1 MNPMFNSF
9 NGYLGGP
16 IGSIIGAILIF
27 IIGWLVALG
36 IAALV
41 RNVLAKINLNQRMNS
56 STGKTYDLEGIIS
69 KIVFWFI
76 FVIAISGA
84 LNQLNLDA
92 ISAPFANMVNQV
104 LAFIPN
110 LIGAIAVG
118 VIGWVVATVAR
129 TAINTA
135 LSKTSMDE
143 RLSAQAGVK
152 PMSSTIADMVYWF
165 ILLIVLTM
173 VLGQLELDGLFA
185 PLTNMVDKI
194 FSFIPNILI
203 AGVVFVVGYI
213 IAKVVRGIV
222 TNLVSTF
229 NVQELASKAGLSE
242 QNSLPNIAG
251 SLAFLVV
258 IIPTIIAA
266 LNALKIEVIAR
277 PATNMLNKI
286 MEALPNI
293 FMAIAILVVTYYVIR
308 MVANIIKSLIENTQI
323 NQLPAKVGLQET
335 MGDKKISDLVG
346 YAITFFA
353 MLFASIAAAD
363 LLGFEPISAII
374 TMFIAFGANIILG
387 AIILFIGF
395 WLANI
400 IAGVVERSE
409 KGSQFLANIVRVLIM
424 GLVLAMGLKAMGI
437 ADSIVNLAFGL
448 TLGAVAVA
456 FALSFGLGGQAA
468 AARFLRKMQDKMDEE
483 RTGLKVDSTHHSK
496 TTSTTTDKV
505 ADAVHDATPSAATSP
520 TTITTGTT
528 DITTTGTPTTNPSA
542 NLGSGAVDIT
552 HIDTHENDTDS
563 TTDFSS
569 DSSFDSSNI
578 DNGSIDNGSINDSD
592 INNDDP
598 NSYK

>member
-1 MNPMFNSF
+1 MNPMYTSF

-41 RNVLAKINLNQRMNS
+41 RGVLSKVNLNQRMNS
-56 STGKTYDLEGIIS
+56 STGKNYDLEGIIS

-76 FVIAISGA
+76 FIIAISGA
-84 LNQLNLDA
+84 LNQLNLNS

-110 LIGAIAVG
+110 LVGAIALG
-118 VIGWVVATVAR
+118 VIGWVIATVAR
-129 TAINTA
+129 TAINAA
-135 LSKTSMDE
+135 LSKTTMDE
-143 RLSAQAGVK
+143 RLSTQAGVK

-165 ILLIVLTM
+165 ILLVVLTM

-229 NVQELASKAGLSE
+229 NVQELATKAGLSE

-266 LNALKIEVIAR
+266 LNALKIDVIAR

-293 FMAIAILVVTYYVIR
+293 FMAVAILFVTFYVVR
-308 MVANIIKSLIENTQI
+308 MVANIVKGLLENTQI
-323 NQLPAKVGLQET
+323 NQMPAKVGLQET
-335 MGDKKISDLVG
+335 MGDKRISDLVA
-346 YAITFFA
+346 YAIIFFA
-353 MLFASIAAAD
+353 MLFAAIAAAD

-409 KGSQFLANIVRVLIM
+409 QGSQFLANIVRVLIM

-456 FALSFGLGGQAA
+456 FALSFGLGGQEA
-468 AARFLRKMQDKMDEE
+468 AARFLRKMQDRMDRE
-483 RTGLKVDSTHHSK
+483 RDEAKAKSTLQPSS
-496 TTSTTTDKV
+496 STQEKV
-505 ADAVHDATPSAATSP
+505 ADSVRDNTPSAAST
-520 TTITTGTT
+520 
-528 DITTTGTPTTNPSA
+528 
-542 NLGSGAVDIT
+542 
-552 HIDTHENDTDS
+552 S
-563 TTDFSS
+563 TTDLRT
-569 DSSFDSSNI
+569 DVIDTPRVDIDTNDIYNSNQI
-578 DNGSIDNGSINDSD
+578 LPGNDLNDD
-592 INNDDP
+592 IN
-598 NSYK
+598 K

>member
-1 MNPMFNSF
+1 MNPMYTSF

-41 RNVLAKINLNQRMNS
+41 RGVLSKVNLNQQMSS
-56 STGKTYDLEGIIS
+56 STGKSYDLEGIIS

-76 FVIAISGA
+76 FIIAIAGA
-84 LNQLNLDA
+84 LSQLNLNS
-92 ISAPFANMVNQV
+92 ISTPFANMVNQV
-104 LAFIPN
+104 LTFIPN
-110 LIGAIAVG
+110 IIAAIAVG
-118 VIGWVVATVAR
+118 VIGWVIATVVR
-129 TAINTA
+129 TAINAA
-135 LSKTSMDE
+135 LAKTSMDE
-143 RLSAQAGVK
+143 RLSAKAGVK
-152 PMSSTIADMVYWF
+152 PLSSTIADMVYWF

-173 VLGQLELDGLFA
+173 VLGQLQLNGLFA

-229 NVQELASKAGLSE
+229 DVQKLASKAGLSE

-266 LNALKIEVIAR
+266 LNALQIDVIAR

-293 FMAIAILVVTYYVIR
+293 FMAAAILIVTFYVVR
-308 MVANIIKSLIENTQI
+308 MVANIIKGLLENTQV
-323 NQLPAKVGLQET
+323 NQLPAKVGLEQT

-346 YAITFFA
+346 YAIIFFA
-353 MLFASIAAAD
+353 MLFAAIAAAD

-387 AIILFIGF
+387 AVILFIGF

-409 KGSQFLANIVRVLIM
+409 QGSQFLANIVRVLIM

-456 FALSFGLGGQAA
+456 FALSFGLGGQEA
-468 AARFLRKMQDKMDEE
+468 AARFLRKMQDKMDRE
-483 RTGLKVDSTHHSK
+483 RDEAKAKSALTPNSSTQDKFAASVRDNTPMAK
-496 TTSTTTDKV
+496 TTTTSTPDIHTDIVDTTRV
-505 ADAVHDATPSAATSP
+505 N
-520 TTITTGTT
+520 TGTINTSDIKNTANNNVNKNVNDGSIT
-528 DITTTGTPTTNPSA
+528 DEDIA
-542 NLGSGAVDIT
+542 NNNILPGSGLYD
-552 HIDTHENDTDS
+552 DT
-563 TTDFSS
+563 
-569 DSSFDSSNI
+569 
-578 DNGSIDNGSINDSD
+578 
-592 INNDDP
+592 NN
-598 NSYK
+598 K

>member
-1 MNPMFNSF
+1 MNPMYTSF

-36 IAALV
+36 IAGLV
-41 RNVLAKINLNQRMNS
+41 RNVLAKVNLNQRMNS

-69 KIVFWFI
+69 KVVFWFI

-84 LNQLNLDA
+84 LNQLNLNS
-92 ISAPFANMVNQV
+92 ISTPFANMVGQV
-104 LAFIPN
+104 LTFIPN
-110 LIGAIAVG
+110 LIAAIAVG
-118 VIGWVVATVAR
+118 IIGWVIATVAR

-135 LSKTSMDE
+135 LSKTTMDE

-152 PMSSTIADMVYWF
+152 PMSGTIADMVYWF
-165 ILLIVLTM
+165 ILLVVLTM

-194 FSFIPNILI
+194 FFAIPNILK
-203 AGVVFVVGYI
+203 AGIIFFVGYV

-222 TNLVSTF
+222 TNFVSTF
-229 NVQELASKAGLSE
+229 NVQEMASQAGLSE

-251 SLAFLVV
+251 SLAFLV
-258 IIPTIIAA
+258 IIITTILAA
-266 LNALKIEVIAR
+266 LDALQIDVIAR

-286 MEALPNI
+286 LEAVPNI
-293 FMAIAILVVTYYVIR
+293 LMAIAVLVVTFYVVR
-308 MVANIIKSLIENTQI
+308 MVANVVKGLIENTAI

-335 MGDKKISDLVG
+335 MGNKKISDLVG
-346 YAITFFA
+346 YAIIFFA
-353 MLFASIAAAD
+353 MLFAAIVASD

-456 FALSFGLGGQAA
+456 FALSFGLGGQEA

-483 RTGLKVDSTHHSK
+483 RTGLKVQTTRHTT
-496 TTSTTTDKV
+496 TTSDTTDKV
-505 ADAVHDATPSAATSP
+505 AETVHAATPSATATS
-520 TTITTGTT
+520 
-528 DITTTGTPTTNPSA
+528 TPNRATNAS
-542 NLGSGAVDIT
+542 SFSSSAVDIN
-552 HIDTHENDTDS
+552 HIDTHESSPDTTS
-563 TTDFSS
+563 DFSS
-569 DSSFDSSNI
+569 GSDVT
-578 DNGSIDNGSINDSD
+578 DNGNH
-592 INNDDP
+592 DDF
-598 NSYK
+598 K

>member
-1 MNPMFNSF
+1 MNPMYTSF

-16 IGSIIGAILIF
+16 IGSIIGAIVIF

-41 RNVLAKINLNQRMNS
+41 RGVLSKVNLNQRMNS
-56 STGKTYDLEGIIS
+56 STGKSYDLEGIIS

-76 FVIAISGA
+76 FIIAIAGA
-84 LNQLNLDA
+84 LSQLNLNS
-92 ISAPFANMVNQV
+92 ISTPFANMVNQV
-104 LAFIPN
+104 LTFIPN
-110 LIGAIAVG
+110 LIAAIAVG
-118 VIGWVVATVAR
+118 VIGWVIATVAR
-129 TAINTA
+129 TAINAA
-135 LSKTSMDE
+135 LAKTSMDE
-143 RLSAQAGVK
+143 RLSAKAGVK

-165 ILLIVLTM
+165 ILLVVLTM

-229 NVQELASKAGLSE
+229 DVQKLASKAGLSE

-266 LNALKIEVIAR
+266 LNALKIDVIAR

-293 FMAIAILVVTYYVIR
+293 FMAAAILIVTFYVVR
-308 MVANIIKSLIENTQI
+308 MVANIIKGLIENTQI

-335 MGDKKISDLVG
+335 MGDKKISDLVS
-346 YAITFFA
+346 YAIIFFA
-353 MLFASIAAAD
+353 MLFAAIAAAD

-374 TMFIAFGANIILG
+374 AMFIAFGANIILG

-409 KGSQFLANIVRVLIM
+409 QGSQFLANIVRVLIM

-456 FALSFGLGGQAA
+456 FALSFGLGGQEA
-468 AARFLRKMQDKMDEE
+468 AARFLRKMQDKMDRERDEE
-483 RTGLKVDSTHHSK
+483 KAKSALTPNSSTQ
-496 TTSTTTDKV
+496 DKV
-505 ADAVHDATPSAATSP
+505 AASVRENTPNAASNTTPASTVSTTPVAPAATSTPNNLSSNTATPS
-520 TTITTGTT
+520 
-528 DITTTGTPTTNPSA
+528 
-542 NLGSGAVDIT
+542 NLGTSNDLDSRSDLGSEPVDIN
-552 HIDTHENDTDS
+552 HIETD
-563 TTDFSS
+563 D
-569 DSSFDSSNI
+569 SNI
-578 DNGSIDNGSINDSD
+578 NNNGFPPTNDNDNL
-592 INNDDP
+592 
-598 NSYK
+598 K

>member
-1 MNPMFNSF
+1 MNPMYTSF

-27 IIGWLVALG
+27 VIGWLVALG

-41 RNVLAKINLNQRMNS
+41 RGVLSKVNLNQRMNS

-76 FVIAISGA
+76 FIIAISGA
-84 LNQLNLDA
+84 LSQLNLNS

-110 LIGAIAVG
+110 LIGAIALG

-129 TAINTA
+129 TAINAA
-135 LSKTSMDE
+135 LAKTSMDE

-165 ILLIVLTM
+165 ILLVVLTM

-213 IAKVVRGIV
+213 IAKVIRGIV

-293 FMAIAILVVTYYVIR
+293 FMAVAILVVTYYVVR
-308 MVANIIKSLIENTQI
+308 MVANIIKGLIENTQI

-346 YAITFFA
+346 YAIIFFA
-353 MLFASIAAAD
+353 MLFAAIAAAD

-409 KGSQFLANIVRVLIM
+409 QGSQFLANIVRVLIM

-456 FALSFGLGGQAA
+456 FALSFGLGGQEA
-468 AARFLRKMQDKMDEE
+468 AARFLRKMQDKMDHE
-483 RTGLKVDSTHHSK
+483 RTEAKAKSALQPSSSTQE
-496 TTSTTTDKV
+496 KV
-505 ADAVHDATPSAATSP
+505 ADSVRENTPSADLR
-520 TTITTGTT
+520 T
-528 DITTTGTPTTNPSA
+528 DVVDTPRVDTNDIYNSDDVLP
-542 NLGSGAVDIT
+542 GSGL
-552 HIDTHENDTDS
+552 
-563 TTDFSS
+563 
-569 DSSFDSSNI
+569 
-578 DNGSIDNGSINDSD
+578 
-592 INNDDP
+592 NDDL
-598 NSYK
+598 NK

>member
-1 MNPMFNSF
+1 MNPMYTSF

-41 RNVLAKINLNQRMNS
+41 RGVLSKVNLNQRMNS

-76 FVIAISGA
+76 FIIAISGA
-84 LNQLNLDA
+84 LSQLNLNS

-110 LIGAIAVG
+110 LIGAIALG
-118 VIGWVVATVAR
+118 VIGWVIATVAR
-129 TAINTA
+129 TAINAA
-135 LSKTSMDE
+135 LSKTTMDE

-165 ILLIVLTM
+165 ILLVVLTM

-229 NVQELASKAGLSE
+229 NVQELATKAGLNE

-266 LNALKIEVIAR
+266 LNALKVDVIAR

-293 FMAIAILVVTYYVIR
+293 FMAVAILFVTFYVVR
-308 MVANIIKSLIENTQI
+308 MVANIVKGLLENTQI
-323 NQLPAKVGLQET
+323 NQMPAKVGLQET
-335 MGDKKISDLVG
+335 MGDKRISDLVA
-346 YAITFFA
+346 YAIIFFA
-353 MLFASIAAAD
+353 MLFAAIAAAD

-409 KGSQFLANIVRVLIM
+409 QGSQFLANIVRVLIM

-456 FALSFGLGGQAA
+456 FALSFGLGGQEA
-468 AARFLRKMQDKMDEE
+468 AARFLRKMQDKMDRE
-483 RTGLKVDSTHHSK
+483 RDEAKAKSTLQPSS
-496 TTSTTTDKV
+496 STQEKV
-505 ADAVHDATPSAATSP
+505 ADSVRDNTPSAASTS
-520 TTITTGTT
+520 TTSLRT
-528 DITTTGTPTTNPSA
+528 D
-542 NLGSGAVDIT
+542 V
-552 HIDTHENDTDS
+552 IDTPRVDTD
-563 TTDFSS
+563 TNDIYNS
-569 DSSFDSSNI
+569 DQI
-578 DNGSIDNGSINDSD
+578 LPGNDLNDD
-592 INNDDP
+592 IN
-598 NSYK
+598 K

>member
-1 MNPMFNSF
+1 MNPMYTSF

-41 RNVLAKINLNQRMNS
+41 RGVLSKVNLNQRMNS
-56 STGKTYDLEGIIS
+56 STGKSYDLEGIIS

-76 FVIAISGA
+76 FIIAISGA
-84 LNQLNLDA
+84 LSQLNLNS

-104 LAFIPN
+104 LTFIPN
-110 LIGAIAVG
+110 LIAAIAVG
-118 VIGWVVATVAR
+118 VIGWVIATVAR
-129 TAINTA
+129 TAINAA
-135 LSKTSMDE
+135 LAKTSMDE
-143 RLSAQAGVK
+143 RLSAKAGVK

-165 ILLIVLTM
+165 ILLVVLTM

-229 NVQELASKAGLSE
+229 DVQKLASKAGLSE

-266 LNALKIEVIAR
+266 LNALKIDVIAR

-293 FMAIAILVVTYYVIR
+293 FMAAAILIVTFYVVR
-308 MVANIIKSLIENTQI
+308 MVANIIKGLIENTQI

-335 MGDKKISDLVG
+335 MGDKKISDLVS
-346 YAITFFA
+346 YAIIFFA
-353 MLFASIAAAD
+353 MLFAAIAAAD

-374 TMFIAFGANIILG
+374 AMFIAFGANIILG

-409 KGSQFLANIVRVLIM
+409 QGSQFLANIVRVLIM

-456 FALSFGLGGQAA
+456 FALSFGLGGQEA
-468 AARFLRKMQDKMDEE
+468 AARFLRKMQDKMDRERDEE
-483 RTGLKVDSTHHSK
+483 KAKSALTPNSSTQDKVAASVRENTPTAK
-496 TTSTTTDKV
+496 PATTSTPDI
-505 ADAVHDATPSAATSP
+505 H
-520 TTITTGTT
+520 T
-528 DITTTGTPTTNPSA
+528 DIVDTTRVNT
-542 NLGSGAVDIT
+542 
-552 HIDTHENDTDS
+552 DT
-563 TTDFSS
+563 
-569 DSSFDSSNI
+569 
-578 DNGSIDNGSINDSD
+578 INTSD
-592 INNDDP
+592 INNTANTNVNKNVNDGSITDDDIANNNILP
-598 NSYK
+598 GSGLYDDTNNK

>member
-1 MNPMFNSF
+1 MNPMFTSF

-41 RNVLAKINLNQRMNS
+41 RGVLSKINLNQRMNS
-56 STGKTYDLEGIIS
+56 STGKSYDLEGILS

-76 FVIAISGA
+76 FIIAISGA
-84 LNQLNLDA
+84 LSQLSLNS

-104 LAFIPN
+104 LIFIPN
-110 LIGAIAVG
+110 LIAAIAVG
-118 VIGWVVATVAR
+118 VIGWVIATVAR
-129 TAINTA
+129 TAINAA
-135 LSKTSMDE
+135 LAKTSMDE
-143 RLSAQAGVK
+143 RLSAKAGVK

-165 ILLIVLTM
+165 ILLVVLTM

-229 NVQELASKAGLSE
+229 DVQKLATKAGLSE

-266 LNALKIEVIAR
+266 LNALKIDVIAR

-293 FMAIAILVVTYYVIR
+293 FMAIAILVVTFYVVR
-308 MVANIIKSLIENTQI
+308 MVANIIKGLLENTQI
-323 NQLPAKVGLQET
+323 NQLPAKVGLQQT
-335 MGDKKISDLVG
+335 MGDKKVSDLVG
-346 YAITFFA
+346 YAIILFA
-353 MLFASIAAAD
+353 MLFATIAAAD

-374 TMFIAFGANIILG
+374 AMFIAFGANIILG

-409 KGSQFLANIVRVLIM
+409 QGSQFLANIVRVLIM

-456 FALSFGLGGQAA
+456 FALSFGLGGQEA
-468 AARFLRKMQDKMDEE
+468 AARFLRKMQDKMDKE
-483 RTGLKVDSTHHSK
+483 RDEAKVKSALTPNSSTQDKVAASVRDN
-496 TTSTTTDKV
+496 TPSTASTPVVPRTSTTPIVSTE
-505 ADAVHDATPSAATSP
+505 AYTITPSNLSSTS
-520 TTITTGTT
+520 
-528 DITTTGTPTTNPSA
+528 DVNPST
-542 NLGSGAVDIT
+542 VDIN
-552 HIDTHENDTDS
+552 HISTD
-563 TTDFSS
+563 
-569 DSSFDSSNI
+569 
-578 DNGSIDNGSINDSD
+578 DSD
-592 INNDDP
+592 IDGPNNLR
-598 NSYK
+598 

>member
-1 MNPMFNSF
+1 MNPMYTSF

-41 RNVLAKINLNQRMNS
+41 RGVLSKINLNQRMNS
-56 STGKTYDLEGIIS
+56 STGKSYDLEGIIS

-76 FVIAISGA
+76 FIIAIAGA
-84 LNQLNLDA
+84 LSQLNLNS
-92 ISAPFANMVNQV
+92 ISTPFANMVNQV
-104 LAFIPN
+104 LTFIPN
-110 LIGAIAVG
+110 IIAAVAVG
-118 VIGWVVATVAR
+118 VVGWVIATVAR
-129 TAINTA
+129 TAINAA
-135 LSKTSMDE
+135 LAKTSMDE
-143 RLSAQAGVK
+143 RLSAKAGVK

-229 NVQELASKAGLSE
+229 DVQKLATKAGLSE

-266 LNALKIEVIAR
+266 LNALKIDVIAR

-293 FMAIAILVVTYYVIR
+293 FMAAAILIVTFYVVR
-308 MVANIIKSLIENTQI
+308 MVANIIKGLLENTQI
-323 NQLPAKVGLQET
+323 NQLPAKVGLEQT

-346 YAITFFA
+346 YAIIFFA
-353 MLFASIAAAD
+353 MLFAAIAAAD

-387 AIILFIGF
+387 AVILFIGF

-409 KGSQFLANIVRVLIM
+409 QGSQFLANIVRVLIM

-456 FALSFGLGGQAA
+456 FALSFGLGGQEA
-468 AARFLRKMQDKMDEE
+468 AARFLRKMQDKMDRE
-483 RTGLKVDSTHHSK
+483 RDEAKAKSALTPNSSTQDKFAASVRENTPNAASN
-496 TTSTTTDKV
+496 TTPASTVSTSPV
-505 ADAVHDATPSAATSP
+505 APAATSTP
-520 TTITTGTT
+520 NNLSSN
-528 DITTTGTPTTNPSA
+528 TGTPS
-542 NLGSGAVDIT
+542 NLGTSNDLDSRSDLGSEPVDIN
-552 HIDTHENDTDS
+552 HIETD
-563 TTDFSS
+563 D
-569 DSSFDSSNI
+569 SNI
-578 DNGSIDNGSINDSD
+578 NNNGFPTGNDNDNL
-592 INNDDP
+592 
-598 NSYK
+598 K

>member
-1 MNPMFNSF
+1 MNPMYTSF

-41 RNVLAKINLNQRMNS
+41 RGVLSKVNLNQRMNT
-56 STGKTYDLEGIIS
+56 STGKSYDLEGIIS

-76 FVIAISGA
+76 FIIAISGA
-84 LNQLNLDA
+84 LSQLNLNS

-104 LAFIPN
+104 LTFIPN
-110 LIGAIAVG
+110 LIAAIAVG
-118 VIGWVVATVAR
+118 VIGWVIATVAR
-129 TAINTA
+129 TAINAA
-135 LSKTSMDE
+135 LAKTSMDE
-143 RLSAQAGVK
+143 RLSAKAGVK

-165 ILLIVLTM
+165 ILLVVLTM

-229 NVQELASKAGLSE
+229 NVQKLASRAGLSE

-251 SLAFLVV
+251 SLAFLVI

-266 LNALKIEVIAR
+266 LNALRIDVIAR

-286 MEALPNI
+286 MDALPNI
-293 FMAIAILVVTYYVIR
+293 FMAAAILIVTFYVVR
-308 MVANIIKSLIENTQI
+308 MVANIIKGLLENTQI

-346 YAITFFA
+346 YAIIFFA
-353 MLFASIAAAD
+353 MLFAAIAAAD
-363 LLGFEPISAII
+363 LLGFEAISAII

-387 AIILFIGF
+387 AVILFIGF

-409 KGSQFLANIVRVLIM
+409 QGSQFLANIVRVLIM

-456 FALSFGLGGQAA
+456 FALSFGLGGQEA
-468 AARFLRKMQDKMDEE
+468 AARFLRKMQDKMDREHDKAKAKSAL
-483 RTGLKVDSTHHSK
+483 TPNSSTQDKVAAAVRENTPTATPAS
-496 TTSTTTDKV
+496 TSTTDLHTDV
-505 ADAVHDATPSAATSP
+505 VDTTRVNTDTINTS
-520 TTITTGTT
+520 
-528 DITTTGTPTTNPSA
+528 DIENSA
-542 NLGSGAVDIT
+542 NT
-552 HIDTHENDTDS
+552 HVNNNVTE
-563 TTDFSS
+563 
-569 DSSFDSSNI
+569 
-578 DNGSIDNGSINDSD
+578 GSITDED
-592 INNDDP
+592 INNNNLLPGSGLYDNTNNKDDI
-598 NSYK
+598 NNK

>member
-1 MNPMFNSF
+1 MNPMYTSF

-41 RNVLAKINLNQRMNS
+41 RGVLSKINLNQRMNS
-56 STGKTYDLEGIIS
+56 STGKSYDLEGIIS

-76 FVIAISGA
+76 FIIAIAGA
-84 LNQLNLDA
+84 LSQLNLNS
-92 ISAPFANMVNQV
+92 ISTPFANMVNQV
-104 LAFIPN
+104 LTFIPN
-110 LIGAIAVG
+110 IIAAVAVG
-118 VIGWVVATVAR
+118 VVGWVIATVAR
-129 TAINTA
+129 TAINAA
-135 LSKTSMDE
+135 LAKTSMDE
-143 RLSAQAGVK
+143 RLSAKAGVK

-229 NVQELASKAGLSE
+229 DVQKLATKAGLSE

-266 LNALKIEVIAR
+266 LNALKIDVIAR

-293 FMAIAILVVTYYVIR
+293 FMAAAILIVTFYVVR
-308 MVANIIKSLIENTQI
+308 MVANIIKGLLENTQI
-323 NQLPAKVGLQET
+323 NQLPAKVGLEQT

-346 YAITFFA
+346 YAIIFFA
-353 MLFASIAAAD
+353 MLFAAIAAAD

-387 AIILFIGF
+387 AVILFIGF

-409 KGSQFLANIVRVLIM
+409 QGSQFLANIVRVLIM

-456 FALSFGLGGQAA
+456 FALSFGLGGQEA
-468 AARFLRKMQDKMDEE
+468 AARFLRKMQDKMDRE
-483 RTGLKVDSTHHSK
+483 RDEAKAKSALTPNSSTQDKFAASVREN
-496 TTSTTTDKV
+496 TPNAANNTTPAVTST
-505 ADAVHDATPSAATSP
+505 PNNLSSN
-520 TTITTGTT
+520 
-528 DITTTGTPTTNPSA
+528 TGTPS
-542 NLGSGAVDIT
+542 NLGTSNDLDSRSDLGSEPVDIN
-552 HIDTHENDTDS
+552 HIETD
-563 TTDFSS
+563 D
-569 DSSFDSSNI
+569 SNI
-578 DNGSIDNGSINDSD
+578 NNNGFPTGNDNDNL
-592 INNDDP
+592 
-598 NSYK
+598 K

>member
-1 MNPMFNSF
+1 MNPMYTSF

-41 RNVLAKINLNQRMNS
+41 RGVLSKVNLNQRMNS
-56 STGKTYDLEGIIS
+56 STGKSYDLEGIIS

-76 FVIAISGA
+76 FIIAISGA
-84 LNQLNLDA
+84 LNQLNLNS
-92 ISAPFANMVNQV
+92 ISTPFANMVNQV

-118 VIGWVVATVAR
+118 IIGWVVATVAR
-129 TAINTA
+129 TAINAA
-135 LSKTSMDE
+135 LAKTSMDE
-143 RLSAQAGVK
+143 RLSAKAGVK

-165 ILLIVLTM
+165 ILLVVLTM
-173 VLGQLELDGLFA
+173 VLGQLELEGLFA

-229 NVQELASKAGLSE
+229 DVQKLASKAGLSE

-266 LNALKIEVIAR
+266 LNALKIDVIAR

-293 FMAIAILVVTYYVIR
+293 FMAAAILIVTFYVVR
-308 MVANIIKSLIENTQI
+308 MVANIIKGLIENTQI

-335 MGDKKISDLVG
+335 MGDKKVSDLVS
-346 YAITFFA
+346 YAIIFFA
-353 MLFASIAAAD
+353 MLFAAIAAAD

-374 TMFIAFGANIILG
+374 AMFIAFGANIILG
-387 AIILFIGF
+387 AVILFIGF

-409 KGSQFLANIVRVLIM
+409 QGSQFLANIVRVLIM

-456 FALSFGLGGQAA
+456 FALSFGLGGQEA
-468 AARFLRKMQDKMDEE
+468 AARFLRKMQDKMDRE
-483 RTGLKVDSTHHSK
+483 RDEAKAKSALTPNSSTQDKFAASVRDNTPTAK
-496 TTSTTTDKV
+496 PATTSTSDI
-505 ADAVHDATPSAATSP
+505 H
-520 TTITTGTT
+520 T
-528 DITTTGTPTTNPSA
+528 DIVDTTRVNT
-542 NLGSGAVDIT
+542 
-552 HIDTHENDTDS
+552 DT
-563 TTDFSS
+563 
-569 DSSFDSSNI
+569 
-578 DNGSIDNGSINDSD
+578 INTSD
-592 INNDDP
+592 INNTANNKVNNPNVNNNVNDGSITDEDIANNNILPGSGLYDDT
-598 NSYK
+598 NNK

>member
-1 MNPMFNSF
+1 MNPMYTSF

-41 RNVLAKINLNQRMNS
+41 RGVLSKINLNQRMNS
-56 STGKTYDLEGIIS
+56 STGKSYDLEGIIS

-76 FVIAISGA
+76 FIIAIAGA
-84 LNQLNLDA
+84 LSQLNLNS
-92 ISAPFANMVNQV
+92 ISTPFANMVNQV
-104 LAFIPN
+104 LTFIPN
-110 LIGAIAVG
+110 IIAAVAVG
-118 VIGWVVATVAR
+118 VVGWVIATVAR
-129 TAINTA
+129 TAINAA
-135 LSKTSMDE
+135 LAKTSMDE
-143 RLSAQAGVK
+143 RLSAKAGVK

-229 NVQELASKAGLSE
+229 DVQKLATKAGLSE

-266 LNALKIEVIAR
+266 LNALKIDVIAR

-293 FMAIAILVVTYYVIR
+293 FMAAAILIVTFYVVR
-308 MVANIIKSLIENTQI
+308 MVANIIKGLLENTQV
-323 NQLPAKVGLQET
+323 NQLPAKVGLEQT

-346 YAITFFA
+346 YAIIFFA
-353 MLFASIAAAD
+353 MLFAAIAAAD

-387 AIILFIGF
+387 AVILFIGF

-409 KGSQFLANIVRVLIM
+409 QGSQFLANIVRVLIM

-456 FALSFGLGGQAA
+456 FALSFGLGGQEA
-468 AARFLRKMQDKMDEE
+468 AARFLRKMQDKMDRE
-483 RTGLKVDSTHHSK
+483 RDEAKAKSALTPNSSTQDKFAASVRENTPNAASN
-496 TTSTTTDKV
+496 TTPASTVSTT
-505 ADAVHDATPSAATSP
+505 PAATS
-520 TTITTGTT
+520 
-528 DITTTGTPTTNPSA
+528 TPNNLSSNTVTPS
-542 NLGSGAVDIT
+542 NLGTSNDLDSRNDLGSEPVDIN
-552 HIDTHENDTDS
+552 HIETD
-563 TTDFSS
+563 D
-569 DSSFDSSNI
+569 SNI
-578 DNGSIDNGSINDSD
+578 NNNGFPTGNDNDNL
-592 INNDDP
+592 
-598 NSYK
+598 K

>member
-1 MNPMFNSF
+1 MNPMYTSF

-41 RNVLAKINLNQRMNS
+41 RGVLSKVNLNQRMNS
-56 STGKTYDLEGIIS
+56 STGKNYDLEGIIS

-76 FVIAISGA
+76 FIIAISGA
-84 LNQLNLDA
+84 LNQLNLNS

-110 LIGAIAVG
+110 LIGAIALG
-118 VIGWVVATVAR
+118 VIGWVIATVAR
-129 TAINTA
+129 TAINAA
-135 LSKTSMDE
+135 LSKTTMDE

-165 ILLIVLTM
+165 ILLVVLTM

-229 NVQELASKAGLSE
+229 NVQELATKAGLSE

-266 LNALKIEVIAR
+266 LNALKIDVIAR

-293 FMAIAILVVTYYVIR
+293 FMAVAILFVTFYVVR
-308 MVANIIKSLIENTQI
+308 MVANIVKGLLENTQI
-323 NQLPAKVGLQET
+323 NQMPAKVGLQET
-335 MGDKKISDLVG
+335 MGDKRISDLVA
-346 YAITFFA
+346 YAIIFFA
-353 MLFASIAAAD
+353 MLFAAIAAAD

-409 KGSQFLANIVRVLIM
+409 QGSQFLANIVRVLIM

-456 FALSFGLGGQAA
+456 FALSFGLGGQEA
-468 AARFLRKMQDKMDEE
+468 AARFLRKMQDKMDRE
-483 RTGLKVDSTHHSK
+483 RDEAKAKSTLQPSS
-496 TTSTTTDKV
+496 STQEKV
-505 ADAVHDATPSAATSP
+505 ADSVRDNTPSAAST
-520 TTITTGTT
+520 
-528 DITTTGTPTTNPSA
+528 
-542 NLGSGAVDIT
+542 
-552 HIDTHENDTDS
+552 S
-563 TTDFSS
+563 TTDLRTDVIDTSRVDTDTNDIYNS
-569 DSSFDSSNI
+569 DQI
-578 DNGSIDNGSINDSD
+578 LPGNDLNDD
-592 INNDDP
+592 IN
-598 NSYK
+598 K

>member
-1 MNPMFNSF
+1 MNPAYTSF

-41 RNVLAKINLNQRMNS
+41 RNVLAKLNVNQRMNS
-56 STGKTYDLEGIIS
+56 TTGKTYDLEGIIS

-76 FVIAISGA
+76 FIIAISGA
-84 LNQLNLDA
+84 LSQLNLNS

-118 VIGWVVATVAR
+118 VLGWVIATVAR
-129 TAINTA
+129 TAINAA
-135 LSKTSMDE
+135 LSKTNMDE

-165 ILLIVLTM
+165 ILLVVLTM

-293 FMAIAILVVTYYVIR
+293 FMAAAILIVTYYVVR
-308 MVANIIKSLIENTQI
+308 MVANIIKGLIENTEI

-335 MGDKKISDLVG
+335 MGNKRISDLVG
-346 YAITFFA
+346 YAIIFFA
-353 MLFASIAAAD
+353 MLFAAIAAAD
-363 LLGFEPISAII
+363 LLGFEPISGII

-456 FALSFGLGGQAA
+456 FALSFGLGGQEA

-483 RTGLKVDSTHHSK
+483 RTGMKVHTTRHTK
-496 TTSTTTDKV
+496 TTSNTTDKV
-505 ADAVHDATPSAATSP
+505 ADAVRAATPSTVS
-520 TTITTGTT
+520 TGTT
-528 DITTTGTPTTNPSA
+528 ATNVGVTSTGAASTNVTGTTPNAPTTDI
-542 NLGSGAVDIT
+542 VDT
-552 HIDTHENDTDS
+552 TSTNQYGKLTDND
-563 TTDFSS
+563 
-569 DSSFDSSNI
+569 I
-578 DNGSIDNGSINDSD
+578 E
-592 INNDDP
+592 
-598 NSYK
+598 

>member
-1 MNPMFNSF
+1 MNPTYTSF

-41 RNVLAKINLNQRMNS
+41 RGVLAKVNLNQRMNS

-76 FVIAISGA
+76 FIIAISGA
-84 LNQLNLDA
+84 LSQLNLNS

-110 LIGAIAVG
+110 LIGAIAIG

-129 TAINTA
+129 TAINAA
-135 LSKTSMDE
+135 LAKTSMDE
-143 RLSAQAGVK
+143 RLSARAGVK

-165 ILLIVLTM
+165 ILLVVLTM

-194 FSFIPNILI
+194 FSFIPNIII

-251 SLAFLVV
+251 SLAFLVI

-293 FMAIAILVVTYYVIR
+293 FMAAAILVVTFYVVR
-308 MVANIIKSLIENTQI
+308 MVANIVKGLIENTEV

-335 MGDKKISDLVG
+335 MGNQKISDLVA
-346 YAITFFA
+346 YAIIFFA
-353 MLFASIAAAD
+353 MLFAAIAAAD
-363 LLGFEPISAII
+363 LLGFEAISAII

-409 KGSQFLANIVRVLIM
+409 QGSQFLANIVRVLIM

-456 FALSFGLGGQAA
+456 FALSFGLGGQEA
-468 AARFLRKMQDKMDEE
+468 AARFLRKMQDKVEEE
-483 RTGLKVDSTHHSK
+483 RTGLKVKTTRHTK
-496 TTSTTTDKV
+496 TTSDTADKV
-505 ADAVHDATPSAATSP
+505 ADSVRENTPTASS
-520 TTITTGTT
+520 
-528 DITTTGTPTTNPSA
+528 TPTTTS
-542 NLGSGAVDIT
+542 T
-552 HIDTHENDTDS
+552 S
-563 TTDFSS
+563 TTDLRT
-569 DSSFDSSNI
+569 DVVDTPHVNTDDI
-578 DNGSIDNGSINDSD
+578 HNDNVDDNNT
-592 INNDDP
+592 INNDKLLPGSGLNDDF
-598 NSYK
+598 NNK

>member
-1 MNPMFNSF
+1 MNPTFTSF

-41 RNVLAKINLNQRMNS
+41 RGVLAKVNVNQRMNT
-56 STGKTYDLEGIIS
+56 STGKTYDIEGIVS

-76 FVIAISGA
+76 FIIAISMA
-84 LNQLNLDA
+84 LDQLNLNS
-92 ISAPFANMVNQV
+92 ISTPFANMVGQV
-104 LAFIPN
+104 LSFIPN
-110 LIGAIAVG
+110 LIAAIAVG
-118 VIGWVVATVAR
+118 VLGWVIATVAR

-135 LSKTSMDE
+135 LSKTTMDE
-143 RLSAQAGVK
+143 RLSAHAGVK
-152 PMSSTIADMVYWF
+152 PMSNTIADMVYWF

-229 NVQELASKAGLSE
+229 NVQELATRAGISE

-258 IIPTIIAA
+258 IIPTTIAA

-293 FMAIAILVVTYYVIR
+293 FMAVAILVVTYYVVR
-308 MVANIIKSLIENTQI
+308 MVANIIKGLIENTEI

-346 YAITFFA
+346 YAIIFFA

-374 TMFIAFGANIILG
+374 TMFIGFGANIILG
-387 AIILFIGF
+387 AVILFIGF

-400 IAGVVERSE
+400 VAGVVERSE
-409 KGSQFLANIVRVLIM
+409 QGSKFLANIVRVLIM

-456 FALSFGLGGQAA
+456 FALSFGLGGKEA
-468 AARFLRKMQDKMDEE
+468 AARVLRRMQDKIDEE
-483 RTGLKVDSTHHSK
+483 RNEAKAKSTVK
-496 TTSTTTDKV
+496 PKMTTQEKV
-505 ADAVHDATPSAATSP
+505 ADAVRESTPSAATK
-520 TTITTGTT
+520 TTPSVVSNDLST
-528 DITTTGTPTTNPSA
+528 DTVDTSK
-542 NLGSGAVDIT
+542 LSSDHVDIT
-552 HIDTHENDTDS
+552 HVDTDGNN
-563 TTDFSS
+563 TDTSS
-569 DSSFDSSNI
+569 DLSSPN
-578 DNGSIDNGSINDSD
+578 NLDSD
-592 INNDDP
+592 EN
-598 NSYK
+598 K

>member
-1 MNPMFNSF
+1 MNPMYNSF

-41 RNVLAKINLNQRMNS
+41 RNVLARVNLNQRMNTT
-56 STGKTYDLEGIIS
+56 TGKTYDLEGIIS
-69 KIVFWFI
+69 KVIFWFI
-76 FVIAISGA
+76 FIIAISAA
-84 LNQLNLDA
+84 LNQLNLNS
-92 ISAPFANMVNQV
+92 ISTPFANMVGQV
-104 LAFIPN
+104 LSFIPN
-110 LIGAIAVG
+110 LIAAIAVG

-129 TAINTA
+129 TAINTG

-152 PMSSTIADMVYWF
+152 PMSNTIADMVYWF

-229 NVQELASKAGLSE
+229 NVQELATKAGLSE
-242 QNSLPNIAG
+242 KNSLPNIAG

-258 IIPTIIAA
+258 IIPTFIAA

-293 FMAIAILVVTYYVIR
+293 FMAAAILVVTYYVVR
-308 MVANIIKSLIENTQI
+308 MVADVIKGLIENTQI

-335 MGDKKISDLVG
+335 MGDQKVSDLVG
-346 YAITFFA
+346 YAIVFFA
-353 MLFASIAAAD
+353 MLFAAVAAAD

-374 TMFIAFGANIILG
+374 AMFIAFGANIILG

-409 KGSQFLANIVRVLIM
+409 QGSQFLANIVRVLIM

-456 FALSFGLGGQAA
+456 FALSFGLGGQEA
-468 AARFLRKMQDKMDEE
+468 AARFLRKMQDKMEE
-483 RTGLKVDSTHHSK
+483 EKTGLKVDTTRHTK
-496 TTSTTTDKV
+496 MTSTADKV
-505 ADAVHDATPSAATSP
+505 ADSVRENTPSAATSSP
-520 TTITTGTT
+520 DVSANT
-528 DITTTGTPTTNPSA
+528 TPTAA
-542 NLGSGAVDIT
+542 NVPASTLPTDTVDTSKLGTDHVDIT
-552 HIDTHENDTDS
+552 HVDTKGNNTDTGSDL
-563 TTDFSS
+563 SS
-569 DSSFDSSNI
+569 DTRLI
-578 DNGSIDNGSINDSD
+578 DN
-592 INNDDP
+592 DDT
-598 NSYK
+598 K

>member
-1 MNPMFNSF
+1 MNPMYASF

-41 RNVLAKINLNQRMNS
+41 RNVLSKVNLNQRMNS

-76 FVIAISGA
+76 FIIAISGA
-84 LNQLNLDA
+84 LNQLNLNS
-92 ISAPFANMVNQV
+92 ISTPFANMVNQV

-118 VIGWVVATVAR
+118 VIGWVIATVAR
-129 TAINTA
+129 TAINAA
-135 LSKTSMDE
+135 LAKTSMDE

-165 ILLIVLTM
+165 ILLVVLTM

-194 FSFIPNILI
+194 FSFIPNIII

-229 NVQELASKAGLSE
+229 NIQELASKAGLSE
-242 QNSLPNIAG
+242 KNSLPNIAG

-293 FMAIAILVVTYYVIR
+293 FMAAAILVVTFYVVR
-308 MVANIIKSLIENTQI
+308 MVANIIKGLIENTEI
-323 NQLPAKVGLQET
+323 NQIPAKVGLQET
-335 MGDKKISDLVG
+335 MGDKKVSDLVG
-346 YAITFFA
+346 YAIVFFA
-353 MLFASIAAAD
+353 MLFAAIAAAD

-374 TMFIAFGANIILG
+374 AMFIAFGANIILG

-409 KGSQFLANIVRVLIM
+409 QGSQFLANIVRVLIM

-456 FALSFGLGGQAA
+456 FALSFGLGGQEA
-468 AARFLRKMQDKMDEE
+468 AARFLRKMQDKMDKEQEE
-483 RTGLKVDSTHHSK
+483 AKAKSTLQPNASTREKFADS
-496 TTSTTTDKV
+496 V
-505 ADAVHDATPSAATSP
+505 RENTPSAATK
-520 TTITTGTT
+520 TT
-528 DITTTGTPTTNPSA
+528 DTHTDVVDTTRVDTDAIDTADIDNDVTDGSITDADIDNN
-542 NLGSGAVDIT
+542 NLLPGSGL
-552 HIDTHENDTDS
+552 ND
-563 TTDFSS
+563 
-569 DSSFDSSNI
+569 
-578 DNGSIDNGSINDSD
+578 D
-592 INNDDP
+592 INN
-598 NSYK
+598 K

>member
-1 MNPMFNSF
+1 MNPMYTSF

-41 RNVLAKINLNQRMNS
+41 RGVLSKVNLNQRMNS

-76 FVIAISGA
+76 FIIAISGA
-84 LNQLNLDA
+84 LSQLNLNS

-110 LIGAIAVG
+110 LIGAIALG

-129 TAINTA
+129 TAINAA
-135 LSKTSMDE
+135 LAKTSMDE
-143 RLSAQAGVK
+143 RLSAKAGVK

-165 ILLIVLTM
+165 ILLVVLTM

-213 IAKVVRGIV
+213 IAKIVRGIV

-229 NVQELASKAGLSE
+229 NVQELATKAGLSE

-293 FMAIAILVVTYYVIR
+293 FMAVAILVVTFYVVR
-308 MVANIIKSLIENTQI
+308 MVANIVKGLLENTEV

-335 MGDKKISDLVG
+335 MGDKRISDLVA
-346 YAITFFA
+346 YAIIFFA
-353 MLFASIAAAD
+353 MLFAAIAAAD
-363 LLGFEPISAII
+363 LLGFVAISGII

-409 KGSQFLANIVRVLIM
+409 QGSQFLANIVRVLIM

-456 FALSFGLGGQAA
+456 FALSFGLGGQEA
-468 AARFLRKMQDKMDEE
+468 AARFLRKMQDKMDREHDE
-483 RTGLKVDSTHHSK
+483 TKAKSAIKPSSSTQEKVADSVRDNTPSA
-496 TTSTTTDKV
+496 TSTTTTDLRTDV
-505 ADAVHDATPSAATSP
+505 IETPRVDADTN
-520 TTITTGTT
+520 
-528 DITTTGTPTTNPSA
+528 DIYNSDQILPGN
-542 NLGSGAVDIT
+542 NL
-552 HIDTHENDTDS
+552 
-563 TTDFSS
+563 
-569 DSSFDSSNI
+569 
-578 DNGSIDNGSINDSD
+578 
-592 INNDDP
+592 DDDL
-598 NSYK
+598 NK

>member
-1 MNPMFNSF
+1 MNPMYTSF

-41 RNVLAKINLNQRMNS
+41 RGVLSKVNLNQRMNS

-76 FVIAISGA
+76 FIIAISGA
-84 LNQLNLDA
+84 LNQLNLNS

-110 LIGAIAVG
+110 LVGAIALG
-118 VIGWVVATVAR
+118 VIGWVIATVAR
-129 TAINTA
+129 TAINAA
-135 LSKTSMDE
+135 LSKTTMDE

-165 ILLIVLTM
+165 ILLVVLTM

-229 NVQELASKAGLSE
+229 NVQELATKAGLSE

-266 LNALKIEVIAR
+266 LNALKIDVIAR

-293 FMAIAILVVTYYVIR
+293 FMAVAILFVTFYVVR
-308 MVANIIKSLIENTQI
+308 MVANIVKGLLENTQI
-323 NQLPAKVGLQET
+323 NQMPAKVGLQET
-335 MGDKKISDLVG
+335 MGDKRISDLVA
-346 YAITFFA
+346 YAIIFFA
-353 MLFASIAAAD
+353 MLFAAIAAAD

-409 KGSQFLANIVRVLIM
+409 QGSQFLANIVRVLIM

-456 FALSFGLGGQAA
+456 FALSFGLGGQEA
-468 AARFLRKMQDKMDEE
+468 AARFLRKMQDRMDRE
-483 RTGLKVDSTHHSK
+483 RDEAKAKSTLQPSS
-496 TTSTTTDKV
+496 STQEKV
-505 ADAVHDATPSAATSP
+505 ADSVRDNTPSAAST
-520 TTITTGTT
+520 
-528 DITTTGTPTTNPSA
+528 
-542 NLGSGAVDIT
+542 
-552 HIDTHENDTDS
+552 S
-563 TTDFSS
+563 TTDLRT
-569 DSSFDSSNI
+569 DVI
-578 DNGSIDNGSINDSD
+578 DTPRVDTDTNDIYNSEQILPGNDLNDD
-592 INNDDP
+592 IN
-598 NSYK
+598 K

>member
-1 MNPMFNSF
+1 MNPMYTSF

-27 IIGWLVALG
+27 VIGWLVALG

-41 RNVLAKINLNQRMNS
+41 RGVLSKVNLNQRMNS

-76 FVIAISGA
+76 FIIAISGA
-84 LNQLNLDA
+84 LSQLNLNS

-110 LIGAIAVG
+110 LIGAIALG

-129 TAINTA
+129 TAINAA
-135 LSKTSMDE
+135 LAKTSMDE

-165 ILLIVLTM
+165 ILLVVLTM

-293 FMAIAILVVTYYVIR
+293 FMAVAILVVTFYVVR
-308 MVANIIKSLIENTQI
+308 MVANIIKGLIENTQI

-346 YAITFFA
+346 YAIIFFA
-353 MLFASIAAAD
+353 MLFAAIAAAD

-409 KGSQFLANIVRVLIM
+409 QGSQFLANIVRVLIM

-456 FALSFGLGGQAA
+456 FALSFGLGGQEA
-468 AARFLRKMQDKMDEE
+468 AARFLRKMQDKMDHE
-483 RTGLKVDSTHHSK
+483 RTEAKAKSALQPSSSTQE
-496 TTSTTTDKV
+496 KV
-505 ADAVHDATPSAATSP
+505 ADSVRENTPSAAS
-520 TTITTGTT
+520 
-528 DITTTGTPTTNPSA
+528 TPTTDLRTDVVDTPRVNTNDIYNSDDVLP
-542 NLGSGAVDIT
+542 GSGL
-552 HIDTHENDTDS
+552 ND
-563 TTDFSS
+563 
-569 DSSFDSSNI
+569 
-578 DNGSIDNGSINDSD
+578 D
-592 INNDDP
+592 IN
-598 NSYK
+598 K

>member
-1 MNPMFNSF
+1 MNPMYTSF

-41 RNVLAKINLNQRMNS
+41 RNVLAKVNLNQRMDS
-56 STGKTYDLEGIIS
+56 STGKSYDLEGIIS

-76 FVIAISGA
+76 FIIAISAA
-84 LNQLNLDA
+84 LNTLNLNS
-92 ISAPFANMVNQV
+92 ISAPFANMVGQV
-104 LAFIPN
+104 LSFIPN
-110 LIGAIAVG
+110 LIAAIAIG
-118 VIGWVVATVAR
+118 IIGWVVATVAR
-129 TAINTA
+129 TALNTA
-135 LSKTSMDE
+135 LSKTTMDE

-165 ILLIVLTM
+165 ILLIVLTI

-194 FSFIPNILI
+194 FSFLPNIII

-242 QNSLPNIAG
+242 ENSLPNIAG

-293 FMAIAILVVTYYVIR
+293 FMAAAILIVTYYVVR
-308 MVANIIKSLIENTQI
+308 MVANIIKGLLENTEV
-323 NQLPAKVGLQET
+323 NRLPAKVGLQEM
-335 MGDKKISDLVG
+335 MGEKRVSDVVG
-346 YAITFFA
+346 YAIVFFA
-353 MLFASIAAAD
+353 MLFAAVAAAD

-409 KGSQFLANIVRVLIM
+409 QGSQFLANIVRVLIM

-456 FALSFGLGGQAA
+456 FALSFGLGGQEA
-468 AARFLRKMQDKMDEE
+468 AARLLRKMQDKMDKE
-483 RTGLKVDSTHHSK
+483 RDEAKAKSAVEPSKSTQEKVQESVRDNTP
-496 TTSTTTDKV
+496 TATSTPAAPSVATEDLRTDTV
-505 ADAVHDATPSAATSP
+505 DTSNLD
-520 TTITTGTT
+520 T
-528 DITTTGTPTTNPSA
+528 DTVNIVPARG
-542 NLGSGAVDIT
+542 
-552 HIDTHENDTDS
+552 DTDS
-563 TTDFSS
+563 ELNTG
-569 DSSFDSSNI
+569 N
-578 DNGSIDNGSINDSD
+578 DNEILPGSGLA
-592 INNDDP
+592 DDT
-598 NSYK
+598 NK

>member
-1 MNPMFNSF
+1 MNPMYTSF

-41 RNVLAKINLNQRMNS
+41 RGVLSKVNLNQRMNS
-56 STGKTYDLEGIIS
+56 STGKSYDLEGIIS

-76 FVIAISGA
+76 FIIAISGA
-84 LNQLNLDA
+84 LSQLNLNS

-104 LAFIPN
+104 LTFIPN
-110 LIGAIAVG
+110 LIAAIAVG
-118 VIGWVVATVAR
+118 VIGWVIATVAR
-129 TAINTA
+129 TAINAA
-135 LSKTSMDE
+135 LAKTSMDE
-143 RLSAQAGVK
+143 RLSAKAGVK

-165 ILLIVLTM
+165 ILLVVLTM

-229 NVQELASKAGLSE
+229 DVQKLASKAGLSE

-266 LNALKIEVIAR
+266 LNALKIDVIAR

-293 FMAIAILVVTYYVIR
+293 FMAAAILIVTFYVVR
-308 MVANIIKSLIENTQI
+308 MVANIIKGLIENTQI

-335 MGDKKISDLVG
+335 MGDKKISDLVS
-346 YAITFFA
+346 YAIIFFA
-353 MLFASIAAAD
+353 MLFAAIAAAD

-374 TMFIAFGANIILG
+374 AMFIAFGANIILG

-409 KGSQFLANIVRVLIM
+409 QGSQFLANIVRVLIM

-456 FALSFGLGGQAA
+456 FALSFGLGGQEA
-468 AARFLRKMQDKMDEE
+468 AARFLRKMQDKMDRERDEE
-483 RTGLKVDSTHHSK
+483 KAKSALTPNSSTQDKVAASVRENTPTAK
-496 TTSTTTDKV
+496 PATTSTPDI
-505 ADAVHDATPSAATSP
+505 H
-520 TTITTGTT
+520 T
-528 DITTTGTPTTNPSA
+528 DIVDTTRVNT
-542 NLGSGAVDIT
+542 
-552 HIDTHENDTDS
+552 DT
-563 TTDFSS
+563 
-569 DSSFDSSNI
+569 
-578 DNGSIDNGSINDSD
+578 INTSD
-592 INNDDP
+592 INNTANTNVNNPSVNNAGVNNNVNDGSITDDDIANNNILP
-598 NSYK
+598 GSGLYDDTNNK

>member
-1 MNPMFNSF
+1 MNPMYTSF

-41 RNVLAKINLNQRMNS
+41 RNVLSKINLNQRMSS
-56 STGKTYDLEGIIS
+56 STGKAYDLEGIIS

-76 FVIAISGA
+76 FIIAISGA
-84 LNQLNLDA
+84 LNQLNLNS
-92 ISAPFANMVNQV
+92 ISTPFANMINQV

-118 VIGWVVATVAR
+118 VIGWVVATVVR
-129 TAINTA
+129 TAINAA
-135 LSKTSMDE
+135 LAKTSMDE

-173 VLGQLELDGLFA
+173 VLGQLQLDGLFA

-203 AGVVFVVGYI
+203 AAVVFVVGYI

-242 QNSLPNIAG
+242 KNSLPNIAG

-293 FMAIAILVVTYYVIR
+293 FMAAAILVVTFYVIR
-308 MVANIIKSLIENTQI
+308 MVANIIKGLIENTQI

-335 MGDKKISDLVG
+335 MGDKKVSDLVG
-346 YAITFFA
+346 YAIVFFA
-353 MLFASIAAAD
+353 MLFAAIAAAD

-409 KGSQFLANIVRVLIM
+409 QGSQFLANIVRVLIM

-456 FALSFGLGGQAA
+456 FALSFGLGGQEA
-468 AARFLRKMQDKMDEE
+468 AARFLRKMQDKMDHE
-483 RTGLKVDSTHHSK
+483 RTEAKAKSALQPN
-496 TTSTTTDKV
+496 TSTQEKV
-505 ADAVHDATPSAATSP
+505 ADSVRENTPSATSTSTDDLRTDVVD
-520 TTITTGTT
+520 TTPVNT
-528 DITTTGTPTTNPSA
+528 DDISNDGNVLLP
-542 NLGSGAVDIT
+542 GSSL
-552 HIDTHENDTDS
+552 ND
-563 TTDFSS
+563 
-569 DSSFDSSNI
+569 
-578 DNGSIDNGSINDSD
+578 D
-592 INNDDP
+592 INN
-598 NSYK
+598 K

>member
-1 MNPMFNSF
+1 MNPMFTSF

-41 RNVLAKINLNQRMNS
+41 RNVLAKVNLNQRMDS
-56 STGKTYDLEGIIS
+56 STGKSYDLEGIIS

-76 FVIAISGA
+76 FIIAISAA
-84 LNQLNLDA
+84 LNTLNLNS
-92 ISAPFANMVNQV
+92 ISAPFANMVGQV
-104 LAFIPN
+104 LSFIPN
-110 LIGAIAVG
+110 LIAAIAIG
-118 VIGWVVATVAR
+118 IIGWVVATVAR
-129 TAINTA
+129 TALNTA
-135 LSKTSMDE
+135 LSKTTMDE

-165 ILLIVLTM
+165 ILLIVLTI

-242 QNSLPNIAG
+242 ENSLPNIAG

-293 FMAIAILVVTYYVIR
+293 FMAAAILIVTYYVVR
-308 MVANIIKSLIENTQI
+308 MVANIIKGLLENTEI
-323 NQLPAKVGLQET
+323 NRLPAKVGLQET
-335 MGDKKISDLVG
+335 MGDKRISDVVG
-346 YAITFFA
+346 YAIVFFA
-353 MLFASIAAAD
+353 MLFAAVAAAD

-409 KGSQFLANIVRVLIM
+409 QGSQFLANIVRVLIM

-456 FALSFGLGGQAA
+456 FALSFGLGGQEA
-468 AARFLRKMQDKMDEE
+468 AARFLRKMQDKMDKE
-483 RTGLKVDSTHHSK
+483 RDEAKAKSAIEPSKSTQEKVKESVRDNTP
-496 TTSTTTDKV
+496 TATNTP
-505 ADAVHDATPSAATSP
+505 ATPSTA
-520 TTITTGTT
+520 TT
-528 DITTTGTPTTNPSA
+528 DLRTDTVDTSNLDTDTVNIVPAREDMDSGLNTGNDNEILP
-542 NLGSGAVDIT
+542 GSGLAD
-552 HIDTHENDTDS
+552 DTN
-563 TTDFSS
+563 
-569 DSSFDSSNI
+569 
-578 DNGSIDNGSINDSD
+578 
-592 INNDDP
+592 
-598 NSYK
+598 K

>member
-1 MNPMFNSF
+1 MYTSF

-27 IIGWLVALG
+27 VIGWLVALG

-41 RNVLAKINLNQRMNS
+41 RGVLSKVNLNQRMNS

-76 FVIAISGA
+76 FIIAISGA
-84 LNQLNLDA
+84 LSQLNLNS

-110 LIGAIAVG
+110 LIGAIALG

-129 TAINTA
+129 TAINAA
-135 LSKTSMDE
+135 LAKTSMDE

-165 ILLIVLTM
+165 ILLVVLTM

-293 FMAIAILVVTYYVIR
+293 FMAVAILVVTFYVVR
-308 MVANIIKSLIENTQI
+308 MVANIIKGLIENTQI

-346 YAITFFA
+346 YAIIFFA
-353 MLFASIAAAD
+353 MLFAAIAAAD

-409 KGSQFLANIVRVLIM
+409 QGSQFLANIVRVLIM

-456 FALSFGLGGQAA
+456 FALSFGLGGQEA
-468 AARFLRKMQDKMDEE
+468 AARFLRKMQDKMDHE
-483 RTGLKVDSTHHSK
+483 RTEAKAKSALQPSSSTQE
-496 TTSTTTDKV
+496 KV
-505 ADAVHDATPSAATSP
+505 ADSVHENTPSAAS
-520 TTITTGTT
+520 
-528 DITTTGTPTTNPSA
+528 TPTTDLRTDVVDTPRVDTNDIYNSDDVLP
-542 NLGSGAVDIT
+542 GSGL
-552 HIDTHENDTDS
+552 ND
-563 TTDFSS
+563 
-569 DSSFDSSNI
+569 
-578 DNGSIDNGSINDSD
+578 D
-592 INNDDP
+592 IN
-598 NSYK
+598 K

>member
-1 MNPMFNSF
+1 MNPMFASF

-41 RNVLAKINLNQRMNS
+41 RNVLSKVNLNQRMNS

-76 FVIAISGA
+76 FIIAISGA
-84 LNQLNLDA
+84 LNQLNLNS
-92 ISAPFANMVNQV
+92 ISTPFANMVNQV

-129 TAINTA
+129 TAINAA
-135 LSKTSMDE
+135 LAKTSMDE

-165 ILLIVLTM
+165 ILLVVLTM

-194 FSFIPNILI
+194 FSFIPNIII

-229 NVQELASKAGLSE
+229 NIQELASKAGLSE
-242 QNSLPNIAG
+242 KNSLPNIAG

-266 LNALKIEVIAR
+266 LNALKIEVISR

-293 FMAIAILVVTYYVIR
+293 FMAAAILVVTFYVVR
-308 MVANIIKSLIENTQI
+308 MVANIIKGLIENTEI
-323 NQLPAKVGLQET
+323 NQIPAKVGLQET
-335 MGDKKISDLVG
+335 MGDKKVSDLVG
-346 YAITFFA
+346 YAIVFFA
-353 MLFASIAAAD
+353 MLFAAIAAAD

-374 TMFIAFGANIILG
+374 AMFIAFGANIILG

-409 KGSQFLANIVRVLIM
+409 QGSQFLANIVRVLIM

-456 FALSFGLGGQAA
+456 FALSFGLGGQEA
-468 AARFLRKMQDKMDEE
+468 AARFLRKMQDKMDKEQDE
-483 RTGLKVDSTHHSK
+483 AKAKATLQPSASTREKFADS
-496 TTSTTTDKV
+496 V
-505 ADAVHDATPSAATSP
+505 RENTPSAATK
-520 TTITTGTT
+520 TT
-528 DITTTGTPTTNPSA
+528 DTHTDVVDTTRVDTDAIDTADIDNDVTDGSITDADIDNN
-542 NLGSGAVDIT
+542 NLLPGSGL
-552 HIDTHENDTDS
+552 ND
-563 TTDFSS
+563 
-569 DSSFDSSNI
+569 
-578 DNGSIDNGSINDSD
+578 D
-592 INNDDP
+592 INN
-598 NSYK
+598 K

>member
-1 MNPMFNSF
+1 MNPMYTSF

-41 RNVLAKINLNQRMNS
+41 RGVLSKVNLNQRMNS
-56 STGKTYDLEGIIS
+56 STGKSYDLEGIIS

-76 FVIAISGA
+76 FIIAISGA
-84 LNQLNLDA
+84 LSQLNLNS

-104 LAFIPN
+104 LTFIPN
-110 LIGAIAVG
+110 LIAAIAVG
-118 VIGWVVATVAR
+118 VIGWVIATVAR
-129 TAINTA
+129 TAINAA
-135 LSKTSMDE
+135 LAKTSMDE
-143 RLSAQAGVK
+143 RLSAKAGVK

-165 ILLIVLTM
+165 ILLVVLTM

-229 NVQELASKAGLSE
+229 DVQKLASKAGLSE

-266 LNALKIEVIAR
+266 LNALKIDVIAR

-293 FMAIAILVVTYYVIR
+293 FMAAAILIVTFYVVR
-308 MVANIIKSLIENTQI
+308 MVANIIKGLIENTQI

-335 MGDKKISDLVG
+335 MGDKKISDLVS
-346 YAITFFA
+346 YAIIFFA
-353 MLFASIAAAD
+353 MLFAAIAAAD
-363 LLGFEPISAII
+363 LLGFEHISAII
-374 TMFIAFGANIILG
+374 AMLIAFGANIILG

-409 KGSQFLANIVRVLIM
+409 QGSQFLANIVRVLIM

-456 FALSFGLGGQAA
+456 FALSFGLGGQEA
-468 AARFLRKMQDKMDEE
+468 AARFLRKMQDKMDRERDEE
-483 RTGLKVDSTHHSK
+483 KAKSALTPNSSTQDKVAASVRENTPTAK
-496 TTSTTTDKV
+496 PATTSTPDI
-505 ADAVHDATPSAATSP
+505 H
-520 TTITTGTT
+520 T
-528 DITTTGTPTTNPSA
+528 DIVDTTRVNT
-542 NLGSGAVDIT
+542 
-552 HIDTHENDTDS
+552 DT
-563 TTDFSS
+563 
-569 DSSFDSSNI
+569 
-578 DNGSIDNGSINDSD
+578 INTSD
-592 INNDDP
+592 INNTANTNVNNNVNDGSITDDDIANNNILP
-598 NSYK
+598 GSGLYDDTNNK

>member
-1 MNPMFNSF
+1 MNPMYTSF

-41 RNVLAKINLNQRMNS
+41 RGVLSKVNLNQRMNS
-56 STGKTYDLEGIIS
+56 STGKSYDLEGIIS

-76 FVIAISGA
+76 FIIAISGA
-84 LNQLNLDA
+84 LNQLNLNS
-92 ISAPFANMVNQV
+92 ISTPFANMVNQV

-118 VIGWVVATVAR
+118 IIGWVVATVAR
-129 TAINTA
+129 TAINAA
-135 LSKTSMDE
+135 LAKTSMDE
-143 RLSAQAGVK
+143 RLSAKAGVK

-165 ILLIVLTM
+165 ILLVVLTM

-229 NVQELASKAGLSE
+229 DVQKLASKAGLSE

-266 LNALKIEVIAR
+266 LNALKIDVIAR

-293 FMAIAILVVTYYVIR
+293 FMAAAILIVTFYVVR
-308 MVANIIKSLIENTQI
+308 MVANIIKGLIENTQI

-335 MGDKKISDLVG
+335 MGDKKISDLVS
-346 YAITFFA
+346 YAIIFFA
-353 MLFASIAAAD
+353 MLFAAIAAAD

-374 TMFIAFGANIILG
+374 AMFIAFGANIILG
-387 AIILFIGF
+387 AVILFIGF

-409 KGSQFLANIVRVLIM
+409 QGSQFLANIVRVLIM

-456 FALSFGLGGQAA
+456 FALSFGLGGQEA
-468 AARFLRKMQDKMDEE
+468 AARFLRKMQDKMDRE
-483 RTGLKVDSTHHSK
+483 RDEAKAKSALTPNSSTQDKVAASVRENTPTAK
-496 TTSTTTDKV
+496 PATTSTSDI
-505 ADAVHDATPSAATSP
+505 H
-520 TTITTGTT
+520 T
-528 DITTTGTPTTNPSA
+528 DI
-542 NLGSGAVDIT
+542 VDMT
-552 HIDTHENDTDS
+552 RVNTDT
-563 TTDFSS
+563 
-569 DSSFDSSNI
+569 
-578 DNGSIDNGSINDSD
+578 INTSD
-592 INNDDP
+592 INNTANTNVNNPGVNNAGVNNNVNDGSITDEDIANNTILPGSGLYDDT
-598 NSYK
+598 NNK

>member
-1 MNPMFNSF
+1 MNPMYTSF

-41 RNVLAKINLNQRMNS
+41 RNVLSKINLNQRMNS
-56 STGKTYDLEGIIS
+56 STGKAYDLEGIIS
-69 KIVFWFI
+69 KVVFWFI
-76 FVIAISGA
+76 FIIAISGT
-84 LNQLNLDA
+84 LTQLNLDS

-104 LAFIPN
+104 LAFTLN
-110 LIGAIAVG
+110 LIGAIALGMVG
-118 VIGWVVATVAR
+118 WFVATIAR
-129 TAINTA
+129 TAINAA

-143 RLSAQAGVK
+143 RLSAQAGIK

-165 ILLIVLTM
+165 ILLVVLTM
-173 VLGQLELDGLFA
+173 VLGKLNLDGLFA

-203 AGVVFVVGYI
+203 AGAVFFIGYI

-242 QNSLPNIAG
+242 KNSLPNIAG

-293 FMAIAILVVTYYVIR
+293 FMAAAILVITFYVIR
-308 MVANIIKSLIENTQI
+308 MVANIIKGLIENTQI

-335 MGDKKISDLVG
+335 MGDKKVSDLVG
-346 YAITFFA
+346 YAIVFFA
-353 MLFASIAAAD
+353 MLFAAIAAAD

-409 KGSQFLANIVRVLIM
+409 QGSQFLANIVRVLIM

-456 FALSFGLGGQAA
+456 FALSFGLGGQEA
-468 AARFLRKMQDKMDEE
+468 AARFLRKMQDKMDHE
-483 RTGLKVDSTHHSK
+483 RTEAKAKSALQPE
-496 TTSTTTDKV
+496 TSTQEKV
-505 ADAVHDATPSAATSP
+505 AESVRENTPAAPSTSTDDLRTDVVN
-520 TTITTGTT
+520 TTPVNT
-528 DITTTGTPTTNPSA
+528 D
-542 NLGSGAVDIT
+542 
-552 HIDTHENDTDS
+552 
-563 TTDFSS
+563 
-569 DSSFDSSNI
+569 
-578 DNGSIDNGSINDSD
+578 D
-592 INNDDP
+592 INNDGNVLLPGSGLNDDI
-598 NSYK
+598 NNN